1 MGKCVLVLGAGT
13 GASNNLIRSLRAG
26 DSSLAIVGCHHD
38 RFFLRKSTSDRR
50 FLIPTASDIRFLPA
64 LREVIETAG
73 IDLLIPGS
81 DADVAVVAR
90 LRDQITCRVLLPSS
104 RTIDTC
110 QDKYTLTS
118 FLRARDLA
126 APLTV
131 PIGDLG
137 EIEAAFAR
145 LNPVDRVWCRMRT
158 GTGSMGATAVR
169 TPEQARGW
177 ISYWREMRGVPV
189 TSFTLCEYLPG
200 RDFACQSVWRA
211 GALLGMKACERL
223 AYYGGANRASG
234 MSSTPA
240 LAKTVT
246 DPRVYQVCTDA
257 IGALEGQASGVFS
270 IDLKESIHGVPNITE
285 INAGRFFMIT
295 NIFDLTGQHNL
306 AAMYVR
312 AALGE
317 AVEPFEVDDA
327 AENHYLVRDLDTLP
341 DIFDEDELFQGVEE
355 LAR

>member
-13 GASNNLIRSLRAG
+13 GASNNLIRSLRGG
-26 DSSLAIVGCHHD
+26 DPSLVIVGCHHD
-38 RFFLRKSTSDRR
+38 RFFLRKSTSDRS
-50 FLIPTASDIRFLPA
+50 FLVPAASDARFLPA
-64 LREVIETAG
+64 LLEVIAKAG

-81 DADVAVVAR
+81 DADVAAVSR
-90 LRDQITCRVLLPSS
+90 LKDQVTCRVFLPSGQ
-104 RTIDTC
+104 TIDTC

-126 APLTV
+126 APMTV
-131 PIGDLG
+131 PIRDLDDV
-137 EIEAAFAR
+137 EAAFAR
-145 LNPVDRVWCRMRT
+145 LNPPDRVWCRMRT

-169 TPEQARGW
+169 TPAQARSW
-177 ISYWREMRGVPV
+177 ISYWRDMRGVPV

-211 GALLGMKACERL
+211 GTLLGMKTCERL

-234 MSSTPA
+234 VSSTPA

-246 DPRVYQVCTDA
+246 DARVHQVCTEA
-257 IGALEGQASGVFS
+257 IQALESNASGVFS
-270 IDLKESIHGVPNITE
+270 IDLKENVHGVPHITE

-295 NIFDLTGQHNL
+295 NIFDLTGKHNL

-317 AVEPFEVDDA
+317 VVDPFVIDDA
-327 AENHYLVRDLDTLP
+327 AENHYLVRDLDTPP
-341 DIFDEDELFQGVEE
+341 DIFDADDLFQGVEE
-355 LAR
+355 TAT